1 MGADIVWKEEYL
13 QDGKNNEQLNQDN
26 RPQCSPQRH
35 LTEAVSV
42 EVVNPINNVAN
53 IVNIFKTTNF
63 SLVFRRKSLSLQ
75 RVFENKLSFKT
86 MNNKKIVL
94 PLVAV
99 IVLLIAGVAYLA
111 YNLNQEK
118 QVNKD
123 MQELA
128 VLEKQEMENEY
139 QQFADQYSE
148 MKTRINNDSIINQLT
163 REQERTKQL
172 LEELRQTKANDA
184 AEITRLKKELATV
197 RAVLRSYVLQIDSLN
212 QLNAELMDENN
223 RVRSELEY
231 TNQQNMA
238 LASSNM
244 TLSEKVAIASQLNAT
259 NISLMPLNKRGK
271 NNKTM
276 KKARSLQVAFNI
288 ARNVTAANGTRE
300 IFIRVTNPMGEVL
313 NGGGSFTYEN
323 RQLAYTMKRTIDYSG
338 EETSIT
344 ATWTVN
350 ETLPGGSYNVS
361 IFADGNMIG
370 SRNFTFEK

>member
-1 MGADIVWKEEYL
+1 
-13 QDGKNNEQLNQDN
+13 
-26 RPQCSPQRH
+26 
-35 LTEAVSV
+35 
-42 EVVNPINNVAN
+42 
-53 IVNIFKTTNF
+53 
-63 SLVFRRKSLSLQ
+63 
-75 RVFENKLSFKT
+75 

-276 KKARSLQVAFNI
+276 KKARILQVAFNI

-300 IFIRVTNPMGEVL
+300 IFIRVTNPMGEAL

-323 RQLAYTMKRTIDYSG
+323 RQLAYTMKRSIDYSG

-344 ATWTVN
+344 ATWPIN

>member
-1 MGADIVWKEEYL
+1 
-13 QDGKNNEQLNQDN
+13 
-26 RPQCSPQRH
+26 
-35 LTEAVSV
+35 
-42 EVVNPINNVAN
+42 
-53 IVNIFKTTNF
+53 
-63 SLVFRRKSLSLQ
+63 
-75 RVFENKLSFKT
+75 

-99 IVLLIAGVAYLA
+99 IVLLVAGVVYLG
-111 YNLNQEK
+111 YSLSQEK

-148 MKTRINNDSIINQLT
+148 MKTRINNDSIVAQLN
-163 REQERTKQL
+163 REQQRTQQL
-172 LEELRQTKANDA
+172 LEELRKTKADDA

-244 TLSEKVAIASQLNAT
+244 TLSEKVA
-259 NISLMPLNKRGK
+259 
-271 NNKTM
+271 
-276 KKARSLQVAFNI
+276 VACGV
-288 ARNVTAANGTRE
+288 A
-300 IFIRVTNPMGEVL
+300 EVI
-313 NGGGSFTYEN
+313 
-323 RQLAYTMKRTIDYSG
+323 LAVIL
-338 EETSIT
+338 
-344 ATWTVN
+344 VH
-350 ETLPGGSYNVS
+350 P
-361 IFADGNMIG
+361 
-370 SRNFTFEK
+370 

>member
-1 MGADIVWKEEYL
+1 
-13 QDGKNNEQLNQDN
+13 
-26 RPQCSPQRH
+26 
-35 LTEAVSV
+35 
-42 EVVNPINNVAN
+42 
-53 IVNIFKTTNF
+53 
-63 SLVFRRKSLSLQ
+63 
-75 RVFENKLSFKT
+75 

-99 IVLLIAGVAYLA
+99 IVLLVAGVAYLA
-111 YNLNQEK
+111 YSLNQEK

-148 MKTRINNDSIINQLT
+148 MKTRINNDSIVAQLT

-172 LEELRQTKANDA
+172 LEELRKTKADDA

-223 RVRSELEY
+223 RVRSELEI

-259 NISLMPLNKRGK
+259 NISLTPLNKKGK
-271 NNKTM
+271 NNKNM
-276 KKARSLQVAFNI
+276 KKARSLLVSFNI

-300 IFIRVTNPMGEVL
+300 IFIRITTPMGEAL
-313 NGGGSFTYEN
+313 NGGGTFNYED
-323 RQLAYTMKRTIDYSG
+323 RQLAYSIKRSIDYSG
-338 EETSIT
+338 EETSVT
-344 ATWTVN
+344 GMWPVN
-350 ETLPGGSYNVS
+350 ETLSGGSYNVS

>member
-1 MGADIVWKEEYL
+1 
-13 QDGKNNEQLNQDN
+13 
-26 RPQCSPQRH
+26 
-35 LTEAVSV
+35 
-42 EVVNPINNVAN
+42 
-53 IVNIFKTTNF
+53 
-63 SLVFRRKSLSLQ
+63 
-75 RVFENKLSFKT
+75 

-99 IVLLIAGVAYLA
+99 ILLLVAGVVYLG
-111 YNLNQEK
+111 YSLSQEK

-148 MKTRINNDSIINQLT
+148 MKTRINNDSIVAQLN
-163 REQERTKQL
+163 REQQRTQQL
-172 LEELRQTKANDA
+172 LDELRQTKADDA

-223 RVRSELEY
+223 RVRSELEM

-259 NISLMPLNKRGK
+259 NISLTPLNKKNK

-276 KKARSLQVAFNI
+276 KKARTLLVAFNI

>member
-1 MGADIVWKEEYL
+1 
-13 QDGKNNEQLNQDN
+13 
-26 RPQCSPQRH
+26 
-35 LTEAVSV
+35 
-42 EVVNPINNVAN
+42 
-53 IVNIFKTTNF
+53 
-63 SLVFRRKSLSLQ
+63 
-75 RVFENKLSFKT
+75 

-184 AEITRLKKELATV
+184 AG
-197 RAVLRSYVLQIDSLN
+197 YVLQIDSLN

-259 NISLMPLNKRGK
+259 NISLMPLNNRGK

-276 KKARSLQVAFNI
+276 KKARILQVAFNI

-300 IFIRVTNPMGEVL
+300 IFIRVTNPMGEAL

-323 RQLAYTMKRTIDYSG
+323 RQLAYTMKRSIDYSG

-344 ATWTVN
+344 ATWPIN